1 MCLFVALCSFV
12 QLLMD
17 QMLVWRSSRFYYLL
31 VSLSSFLFTKY
42 INMILKMAKL
52 LKIIDYGMMVQ
63 NNGLLTN
70 TLHLFII

>member
-42 INMILKMAKL
+42 VNMILKMAKL

-63 NNGLLTN
+63 NNELLTN